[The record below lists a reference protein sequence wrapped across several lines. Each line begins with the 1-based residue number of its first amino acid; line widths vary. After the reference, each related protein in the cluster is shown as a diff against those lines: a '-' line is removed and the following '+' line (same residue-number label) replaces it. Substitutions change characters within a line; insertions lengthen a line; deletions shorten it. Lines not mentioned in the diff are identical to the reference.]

1 MLRHAAAREHPFKCA
16 TPVVKL
22 KTIFRKID
30 DRFCDVKFKIDNRF
44 HLLRRHRHCQVAALM
59 SVVMPSEFFLSPV
72 WGSMRRG
79 GQAEAV
85 RHSESGS
92 FLSGGMS

>member
-44 HLLRRHRHCQVAALM
+44 HLLRRHKYIYQNNEINTFKIGDTKSVAKAIIKTFENKKFENKNGKKL
-59 SVVMPSEFFLSPV
+59 L
-72 WGSMRRG
+72 
-79 GQAEAV
+79 
-85 RHSESGS
+85 
-92 FLSGGMS
+92 